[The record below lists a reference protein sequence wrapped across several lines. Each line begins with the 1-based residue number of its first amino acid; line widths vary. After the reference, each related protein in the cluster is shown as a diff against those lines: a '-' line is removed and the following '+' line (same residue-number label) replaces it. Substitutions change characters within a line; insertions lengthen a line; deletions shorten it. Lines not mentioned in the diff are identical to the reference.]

1 MTIQDAFE
9 RLAKGYGTHTAAAVA
24 MGYTPE
30 HYRALRNGRYPIPER
45 TEKAILDHAFDLG
58 LHGPSSSLRAS
69 PSTPTEPEEVNHGLA

>member
-24 MGYTPE
+24 MG
-30 HYRALRNGRYPIPER
+30 ALRNGRYPIPER

-58 LHGPSSSLRAS
+58 LHEPSSSLRAA
-69 PSTPTEPEEVNHGLA
+69 PSTPTEPKEEALV